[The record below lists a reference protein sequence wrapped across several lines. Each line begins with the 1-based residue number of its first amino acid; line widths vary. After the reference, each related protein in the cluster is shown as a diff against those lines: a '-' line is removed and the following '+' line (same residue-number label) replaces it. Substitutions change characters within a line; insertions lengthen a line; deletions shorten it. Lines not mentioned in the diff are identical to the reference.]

1 MLFQIRK
8 VGAISESRP
17 KVGAISFSLQLIADV
32 HIIDSKSSPIGE
44 ETVNVHINVENFGP
58 IEEAE
63 IDLRPLT
70 VFVGESNTG
79 KTYLAA
85 LIYAL
90 HQNFGGISQFPWADA
105 VPSYFS
111 FTYRSRDRYP
121 QSKQEAL
128 EQEMLEVLEK
138 LNTPERPFKFS
149 DLPQQIHTA
158 LESRLTDREDFPNE
172 LIRCFDFEDVSK
184 LIRFTGS
191 QDNEMSVSLS
201 VHEGD
206 QTCWDFEVWDAGSGP
221 AIIGHINPDI
231 ILLDAKRKTEFH
243 EISDVERLFRTLGTR
258 RWRTGD
264 SYYLPAARSG
274 IMQSHGVI
282 ASALIKRATRIGLDR
297 LEVSTFSG
305 MIADFLEQIVNYK
318 KRRGSSSSIRR
329 VAEQLE
335 TELLEGKIE
344 VERPTP
350 EAYPEFLYLP
360 DQAEEALRMS
370 HSSAMVSE
378 LAPLVLFLRGVI
390 KRGDLLIIEE
400 PESHLHPGAQTKIA
414 QTFARLV
421 RAGVYVVITTHSNWL
436 LKQIGNLIREG
447 ELRKQGEPTSES
459 ADYLKEE
466 EVGAWWF
473 HKNKPVTELPFDL
486 IEGIEPEDH
495 LDIEEDLY
503 NRSAGL
509 QNRIEEKKGGD
520 AVESE

>member
-1 MLFQIRK
+1 MD
-8 VGAISESRP
+8 AY
-17 KVGAISFSLQLIADV
+17 
-32 HIIDSKSSPIGE
+32 
-44 ETVNVHINVENFGP
+44 INVKNFGP
-58 IEEAE
+58 IEKAE

-90 HQNFGGISQFPWADA
+90 HQNFEGISQFPWVDSIAN
-105 VPSYFS
+105 YFG
-111 FTYRSRDRYP
+111 FVRRSRDRYP

-149 DLPQQIHTA
+149 DLPQQIHAA
-158 LESRLTDREDFPNE
+158 LESKLTYQEDFTNE
-172 LIRCFDFEDVSK
+172 LKRCFDLESVSK

-201 VHEGD
+201 VHEGN
-206 QTCWDFEVWDAGSGP
+206 QTCWDFEVRDAGSGP
-221 AIIGHINPDI
+221 AIIGHINPDM
-231 ILLDAKRKTEFH
+231 ILFDAKRKTEFH

-258 RWRTGD
+258 RWRRED

-282 ASALIKRATRIGLDR
+282 ATALIKRATRIGLDR

-305 MIADFLEQIVNYK
+305 MIGDFLEQIVQYK
-318 KRRGSSSSIRR
+318 ERDGSSKEISR

-344 VERPTP
+344 VERPTS
-350 EAYPEFLYLP
+350 EAYPEFLYRP
-360 DQAEEALRMS
+360 EQAEEALRMS

-390 KRGDLLIIEE
+390 GRDDLLIIEE

-414 QTFARLV
+414 QTLARLV
-421 RAGVYVVITTHSNWL
+421 QAGVRVVITTHSNWL

-447 ELRKQGEPTSES
+447 ELQKQGESTSES

-473 HKNKPVTELPFDL
+473 HKNEPVTELTFDL
-486 IEGIEPEDH
+486 VEGIEPEDH

-520 AVESE
+520 ASEIQR

>member
-1 MLFQIRK
+1 MD
-8 VGAISESRP
+8 AY
-17 KVGAISFSLQLIADV
+17 
-32 HIIDSKSSPIGE
+32 
-44 ETVNVHINVENFGP
+44 INVKNFGP

-90 HQNFGGISQFPWADA
+90 YQHFRGISQFPWADY
-105 VPSYFS
+105 VTSFFS

-121 QSKQEAL
+121 QNRREVL
-128 EQEMLEVLEK
+128 EQETLEALEK
-138 LNTPERPFKFS
+138 LNTPGRPFKFS
-149 DLPQQIHTA
+149 DLPQEIHTQFEFK
-158 LESRLTDREDFPNE
+158 LIDQEDFPNE
-172 LIRCFDFEDVSK
+172 LIRCFDFEAVSK
-184 LIRFTGS
+184 LIRFTGNRG
-191 QDNEMSVSLS
+191 NEMNVSLS
-201 VHEGD
+201 VREGD
-206 QTCWDFEVWDAGSGP
+206 RTYWDFEARDTGSAKP
-221 AIIGHINPDI
+221 TITGHINPDM
-231 ILLDAKRKTEFH
+231 ILLDANDAKRKTEFH
-243 EISDVERLFRTLGTR
+243 KLSDIERLFQTLHAR
-258 RWRTGD
+258 RWRTGN

-282 ASALIKRATRIGLDR
+282 ATALIKRATRIGIDR

-305 MIADFLEQIVNYK
+305 MIGDFLEQIVQYK
-318 KRRGSSSSIRR
+318 ERDGSSKEISR

-335 TELLEGKIE
+335 MDLLEGKIE
-344 VERPTP
+344 VKRPTP
-350 EAYPEFLYLP
+350 EAYPEFLYRP
-360 DQAEEALRMS
+360 NQSEEALRMS

-390 KRGDLLIIEE
+390 GRDDLLIIEE

-414 QTFARLV
+414 QTLARLV
-421 RAGVYVVITTHSNWL
+421 QAGVRVLITTHSNWL
-436 LKQIGNLIREG
+436 LKQISNLIREG

-459 ADYLKEE
+459 ADYLKAED
-466 EVGAWWF
+466 VGAWWF
-473 HKNKPVTELPFDL
+473 HKNEPVTELTFDL
-486 IEGIEPEDH
+486 VEGIEPEDH

-520 AVESE
+520 ASEIQR

>member
-1 MLFQIRK
+1 MD
-8 VGAISESRP
+8 AY
-17 KVGAISFSLQLIADV
+17 
-32 HIIDSKSSPIGE
+32 
-44 ETVNVHINVENFGP
+44 INVKNFGP

-90 HQNFGGISQFPWADA
+90 HQYFHGVPQFPWADTIA
-105 VPSYFS
+105 YYYISVL
-111 FTYRSRDRYP
+111 RSRDRYP
-121 QSKQEAL
+121 QDQREEL
-128 EQEMLEVLEK
+128 EQQTFEALEK
-138 LNTPERPFKFS
+138 LNTLGRPFKFS
-149 DLPQQIHTA
+149 DLPQQIRT
-158 LESRLTDREDFPNE
+158 LLDYRLTHQEDFTNE
-172 LIRCFDFEDVSK
+172 LERCFDLEPVSK

-191 QDNEMSVSLS
+191 QEKEMNVSLS
-201 VHEGD
+201 VHEGS
-206 QTCWDFEVWDAGSGP
+206 QTYWNFEVQTTVSTDSSITGS
-221 AIIGHINPDI
+221 INPDM
-231 ILLDAKRKTEFH
+231 ILHVANEAKRKTEFH
-243 EISDVERLFRTLGTR
+243 KLSDIERLFQTLRTDL
-258 RWRTGD
+258 WRTAA

-282 ASALIKRATRIGLDR
+282 ATALIKRATRIGIDR

-305 MIADFLEQIVNYK
+305 MIGDFLEQIVQYK
-318 KRRGSSSSIRR
+318 ERDGSSKEISR

-335 TELLEGKIE
+335 TDLLEGKIE
-344 VERPTP
+344 VKRPTP
-350 EAYPEFLYLP
+350 EAYPEFLYRPNQL
-360 DQAEEALRMS
+360 EEALRMS

-390 KRGDLLIIEE
+390 GRDDLLIIEE

-414 QTFARLV
+414 QTLARLV
-421 RAGVYVVITTHSNWL
+421 QAGVRVLITTHSNWL
-436 LKQIGNLIREG
+436 LKQISNLIREG

-459 ADYLKEE
+459 ADYLKAED
-466 EVGAWWF
+466 VGAWWF

-486 IEGIEPEDH
+486 TEGIEPEDH

-520 AVESE
+520 ASEIQR